1 MRKFVILCHLI
12 FIASCN
18 QKKTL
23 PLASLHVVSQQNV
36 RLLFKV
42 VRPYMAAFYIV
53 VVAAKESYMCGS
65 CNATVNAPIQLPR
78 AVTAAQISV
87 MNLTWLSLFTN
98 NKHSHR
104 SSVK

>member
-1 MRKFVILCHLI
+1 
-12 FIASCN
+12 
-18 QKKTL
+18 
-23 PLASLHVVSQQNV
+23 
-36 RLLFKV
+36 
-42 VRPYMAAFYIV
+42 MAVYYIV

-65 CNATVNAPIQLPR
+65 CSAAVNAPIQLPR

-104 SSVK
+104 SSVKHYRCQPTAAEVWRQASAIDMG